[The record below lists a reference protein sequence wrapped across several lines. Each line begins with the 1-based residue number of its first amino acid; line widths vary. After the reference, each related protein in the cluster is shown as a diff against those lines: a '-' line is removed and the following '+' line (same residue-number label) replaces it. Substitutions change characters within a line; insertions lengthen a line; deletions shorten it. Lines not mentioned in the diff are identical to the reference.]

1 MRMRNVFILLVSL
14 FVAQGAFAQNS
25 RQNTL
30 QVLKNYAD
38 SIKILRHR
46 LDSIQQENDSLRKK
60 VEADGRYYR
69 LFAPTTFYRS
79 GVNKSLS
86 MNPESGDEVTDAVD
100 AAMIDLYLRRPD
112 LVKDTESHL
121 DRVGSV
127 REDVNHEVKQTVEL
141 VDQVEPLPDEP
152 EVVPVGIVVTKPNF
166 WQFKFDGYLQFMQNY
181 ISGNWYKGGESSYSA
196 IGSVELQMNY
206 NDKDKYTFE
215 NKLEMKLGFQTS
227 PSDTVHN
234 LKTNNDLL
242 RFTSKLGI
250 QASHRWY
257 YSLQLLA
264 VTQFAKGF
272 KANDDFVYSDFFS
285 PFDLNIGLGMEYKV
299 KALNGRLTGTLNF
312 LPLAYNFRYVGR
324 SALFAANGMK
334 DKHSLHELGSQFT
347 GDIKWAIIDQIIWK
361 SRLYAYTSYRR
372 ALIEWENQIEFKVT
386 KYISANVFL
395 YPRFDDAAIRD
406 TNSGY
411 WQFMEYSSLGL
422 SYSF

>member
-25 RQNTL
+25 HQNTL

-121 DRVGSV
+121 DRVGSL
-127 REDVNHEVKQTVEL
+127 REDVNQEVKQTVEL
-141 VDQVEPLPDEP
+141 VDQVDPLPDEP

-347 GDIKWAIIDQIIWK
+347 GDIKWTIIDQIIWK

>member
-14 FVAQGAFAQNS
+14 FVAQGAFAQDS

-121 DRVGSV
+121 DRVGSL
-127 REDVNHEVKQTVEL
+127 REDVNQEVKQTVEL
-141 VDQVEPLPDEP
+141 VDQVDPLPDEP

-181 ISGNWYKGGESSYSA
+181 VSGNWYKGGESSYSA
-196 IGSVELQMNY
+196 IGAVELQMNY
-206 NDKDKYTFE
+206 NDKDKYTLE

-324 SALFAANGMK
+324 SALFTANGMK

-395 YPRFDDAAIRD
+395 YPRFDDAGRRD

>member
-1 MRMRNVFILLVSL
+1 MRMRNVFLLLISL
-14 FVAQGAFAQNS
+14 FVVQGAFAQNS

-38 SIKILRHR
+38 SIKVLRHR
-46 LDSIQQENDSLRKK
+46 LDSIQQENDSLRKE

-86 MNPESGDEVTDAVD
+86 MNPELGDEVTDAVD
-100 AAMIDLYLRRPD
+100 AAMIDIYLRRPD
-112 LVKDTESHL
+112 LVKETESHL
-121 DRVGSV
+121 DKVGSL
-127 REDVNHEVKQTVEL
+127 REDVNHEVKQNVEL
-141 VDQVEPLPDEP
+141 VDQVEPLPEEP
-152 EVVPVGIVVTKPNF
+152 EVVPIGIVVKKPNF
-166 WQFKFDGYLQFMQNY
+166 WQFKFDGFLQFLQNY
-181 ISGNWYKGGESSYSA
+181 VSGNWYKGGESTYSA
-196 IGSVELQMNY
+196 VGAVELQMNY

-227 PSDTVHN
+227 PTDTVHN
-234 LKTNNDLL
+234 FKTNNDIL
-242 RFTSKLGI
+242 RFTSKLGL
-250 QASHRWY
+250 QASHKWY

-264 VTQFAKGF
+264 FTQFTKGY
-272 KANDDFVYSDFFS
+272 KANDEFVYSDFFS
-285 PFDLNIGLGMEYKV
+285 PFDLNIGIGMEYKLN
-299 KALNGRLTGTLNF
+299 ALKGRLTGTLNF

-361 SRLYAYTSYRR
+361 SRLYAYTAYHR
-372 ALIEWENQIEFKVT
+372 ALIEWENQVEFKVT
-386 KYISANVFL
+386 KYISANLFL
-395 YPRFDDAAIRD
+395 YPRFDDAAKRKGD
-406 TNSGY
+406 SGY
-411 WQFMEYSSLGL
+411 WQFLEYSSLGL

>member
-1 MRMRNVFILLVSL
+1 MRMRNVFLLLVSL

-181 ISGNWYKGGESSYSA
+181 VSGNWYKGGESSYSA
-196 IGSVELQMNY
+196 IGAVELQMNY

-272 KANDDFVYSDFFS
+272 KANDD
-285 PFDLNIGLGMEYKV
+285 LCI
-299 KALNGRLTGTLNF
+299 LT
-312 LPLAYNFRYVGR
+312 
-324 SALFAANGMK
+324 
-334 DKHSLHELGSQFT
+334 
-347 GDIKWAIIDQIIWK
+347 
-361 SRLYAYTSYRR
+361 
-372 ALIEWENQIEFKVT
+372 
-386 KYISANVFL
+386 
-395 YPRFDDAAIRD
+395 
-406 TNSGY
+406 
-411 WQFMEYSSLGL
+411 SSLP
-422 SYSF
+422 ST

>member
-121 DRVGSV
+121 DRVGSL
-127 REDVNHEVKQTVEL
+127 REDVNQEVKQTVEL

>member
-121 DRVGSV
+121 DRVGSL
-127 REDVNHEVKQTVEL
+127 REDVNQEVKQTVEL
-141 VDQVEPLPDEP
+141 VDQVDPLPDEP

>member
-1 MRMRNVFILLVSL
+1 MRNVFLLLVSL

-127 REDVNHEVKQTVEL
+127 REDVNQEVKQTVEL

-181 ISGNWYKGGESSYSA
+181 VSCNWYKGGESSYSA
-196 IGSVELQMNY
+196 IG
-206 NDKDKYTFE
+206 
-215 NKLEMKLGFQTS
+215 
-227 PSDTVHN
+227 
-234 LKTNNDLL
+234 
-242 RFTSKLGI
+242 
-250 QASHRWY
+250 
-257 YSLQLLA
+257 A
-264 VTQFAKGF
+264 V
-272 KANDDFVYSDFFS
+272 
-285 PFDLNIGLGMEYKV
+285 
-299 KALNGRLTGTLNF
+299 
-312 LPLAYNFRYVGR
+312 
-324 SALFAANGMK
+324 
-334 DKHSLHELGSQFT
+334 
-347 GDIKWAIIDQIIWK
+347 
-361 SRLYAYTSYRR
+361 
-372 ALIEWENQIEFKVT
+372 
-386 KYISANVFL
+386 
-395 YPRFDDAAIRD
+395 
-406 TNSGY
+406 
-411 WQFMEYSSLGL
+411 
-422 SYSF
+422 